1 MAGSEKRDPG
11 AWARADLQEPKPRG
25 GGRGPRQAEEPA
37 GEPIGQGDTAFPRE
51 MTRVSGRRILA
62 HLADGVIYL
71 LLWLVFAVPAA
82 LISGAGLIVAL
93 ILLFPGQIAYYV
105 LTQRR
110 DGQSPGKRLN
120 GVRVVD
126 AAGRT
131 PSASDLLARSIPL
144 LIDYTYVIAAIAIAS
159 SPDRQRLGDRAGGT
173 YVIDARPPKPG
184 GGAKPGA

>member
-25 GGRGPRQAEEPA
+25 GGRGPRQDEEPA

-82 LISGAGLIVAL
+82 LISGAALIVAL

-120 GVRVVD
+120 RPRGRRCGTD
-126 AAGRT
+126 AIGLGPAGALD
-131 PSASDLLARSIPL
+131 P
-144 LIDYTYVIAAIAIAS
+144 AADRLHLRDCGDR
-159 SPDRQRLGDRAGGT
+159 DRQLT
-173 YVIDARPPKPG
+173 RPPAPR
-184 GGAKPGA
+184 